1 LAFNKECMSHARE
14 CVRLAGLT
22 ENKTIRDQLLDMA
35 QRWTAAG
42 QSQRR
47 SDDAR
52 VVSLHKLRK
61 QTKPRRRKP
70 SSSGLEKVQKGSAGA
85 KRH

>member
-35 QRWTAAG
+35 QRWTAAA
-42 QSQRR
+42 QSQR
-47 SDDAR
+47 DAR